1 MHEINE
7 FLGCETPK
15 QWVEHALNNLDLLLV
30 DHAHCEK
37 KAASSA
43 LAIIYRYPNHHKLV
57 TRMSKIAREE
67 LRHFEQVMKILH
79 KRAIEYHHLAPSRY
93 AGELIKLVRTT
104 EPGKLVDGLIV
115 GAFLEARSCE
125 RFNAIADY
133 LDEELKSFYRGLLES
148 EARHF
153 KIYLDFA
160 QEFSPE
166 DISPR
171 VKLFAEK
178 EVELITSS
186 DVQFRFHSG
195 PFSA

>member
-1 MHEINE
+1 MREIND
-7 FLGCETPK
+7 FLSCETPK
-15 QWVEHALNNLDLLLV
+15 QWVELALNNIDLLLV

-43 LAIIYRYPNHHKLV
+43 MAIIYRYPNHVSLLM
-57 TRMSKIAREE
+57 RMSKIAREE
-67 LRHFEQVMKILH
+67 LRHFEQVLKIMT
-79 KRAIEYHHLAPSRY
+79 KRGIAFHHLAPSRY

-125 RFNAIADY
+125 RFSVIADH
-133 LDEELKSFYRGLLES
+133 LDEELKRFYHGLLES

-166 DISPR
+166 DITDR
-171 VKLFAEK
+171 VKVFAKIEA
-178 EVELITSS
+178 ELIMSK
-186 DVQFRFHSG
+186 DDQFRFHSG
-195 PFSA
+195 VSQ